1 MTYATAHIAE
11 ALRAAREAAGLS
23 QRELAQRAGVPQPHI
38 SKIESGAVDLRLSS
52 LVAIANALDL
62 ELMLI
67 PRKAAPAVRSI
78 TKMSDPGGTSPAR
91 PAYTLEDD
99 DDG

>member
-38 SKIESGAVDLRLSS
+38 SKIENDAVDLRLTS
-52 LVAIANALDL
+52 LIAIASALDL
-62 ELMLI
+62 ELMLV

-78 TKMSDPGGTSPAR
+78 ARQGDASLAR